1 MRSRILAAV
10 VAVLFAAPGL
20 AQTSSGTGEVVW
32 RAHQGGGSAVTIDTV
47 TALPALIRRLNND
60 WQFVQTFKA
69 YWIGYTDDMYSIA
82 AHGEA
87 AIPPLL
93 NFIQT
98 TTDVKN
104 KYGAVYCLH
113 LIGIKSRVAGRYYEQ
128 FQNVAARQ
136 ALRSLLTQ
144 DDLQELIIELL
155 IRDPWQSD
163 VPYLFAALE
172 KGGTD
177 EWALVNSLV
186 RYQVANLP
194 IQQPI
199 PSDIGTETIKVPAL
213 KRQLDYEQAIN
224 LQAQQ
229 IVSRI
234 RALQPVYITVK
245 DSVERGALWGP
256 MSIAFGKKLLIRDF
270 LFTMT
275 EVDYLQMGS
284 RLHYFIDENG
294 LTICATPTARKRLL
308 AWWQAQ
314 RPAFR
319 QQFQENAAKK
329 RSL

>member
-10 VAVLFAAPGL
+10 VAVLFAVPGL
-20 AQTSSGTGEVVW
+20 AQTSSGTREVVW
-32 RAHQGGGSAVTIDTV
+32 RAQLGGGSAVTIDTV
-47 TALPALIRRLNND
+47 TALPALISRLNND
-60 WQFVQTFKA
+60 WQFVETSKW

-82 AHGEA
+82 AHGET
-87 AIPPLL
+87 AIPLLL

-98 TTDVKN
+98 TSSVKN
-104 KYGAVYCLH
+104 KYGAVCCLH
-113 LIGIKSRVAGRYYEQ
+113 LIGIKSIVAGRTYEQ
-128 FQNVAARQ
+128 FQSVAARQ

-144 DDLQELIIELL
+144 DDLREWIIELL

-172 KGGTD
+172 KGGAD

-199 PSDIGTETIKVPAL
+199 PFDIGTETIKVPAL
-213 KRQLDYEQAIN
+213 KRQLDDMQAIN

-229 IVSRI
+229 IVGRI
-234 RALQPVYITVK
+234 RALQPVYITIR
-245 DSVERGALWGP
+245 DSVERGVLWGS
-256 MSIAFGKKLLIRDF
+256 MIRSFGKKLIIRNF
-270 LFTMT
+270 LSQMT
-275 EVDYLQMGS
+275 EVNYLQLGS

-314 RPAFR
+314 QPAFR
-319 QQFQENAAKK
+319 QQFQANAAKK